1 MTPDESDADDEL
13 SQEIWT
19 NAVEEEPGADDLI
32 FTVSSIST
40 PLCVSYTLPQGEIGT
55 LTLYNAAGQR
65 IARIEVSGT
74 GSTSFGFT
82 NSSGVYFVRLE
93 TKLRSETKKAI
104 VLR

>member
-19 NAVEEEPGADDLI
+19 NAVEEEPGTDDLI

-55 LTLYNAAGQR
+55 LTLYDAACR
-65 IARIEVSGT
+65 RIERMNVRGSGKVD
-74 GSTSFGFT
+74 F
-82 NSSGVYFVRLE
+82 NSALTSGVYFVRLE
-93 TKLRSETKKAI
+93 SADLTITRKAVLLR
-104 VLR
+104 